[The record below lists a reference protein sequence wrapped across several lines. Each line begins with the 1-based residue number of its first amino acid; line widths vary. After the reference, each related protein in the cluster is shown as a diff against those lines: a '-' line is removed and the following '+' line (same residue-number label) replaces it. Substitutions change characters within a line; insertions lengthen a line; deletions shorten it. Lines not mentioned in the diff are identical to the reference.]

1 MLNIF
6 KSMIDTATRQDGWDA
21 PDHWRGTQGRD
32 GLGFHER
39 RKVEQLRRKRALEA
53 GWHKPLW

>member
-21 PDHWRGTQGRD
+21 TDSWTGPQGRD
-32 GLGFHER
+32 GLGFYER
-39 RKVEQLRRKRALEA
+39 RRHEQIRRQRNLLEMQRR
-53 GWHKPLW
+53 GW